1 MFPFLLGGKRTATD
15 IYEWAGV
22 TDGALFRTGKNNG
35 FSGSN
40 DGQLGD
46 GTNTDRSSPVQIGSL
61 TTWAALVG
69 VKWRTWI
76 ALKSDGTIWGSG
88 DNNWGQ
94 LGKGNTTDY
103 SSPVQI
109 GSSTDWRV
117 LAKGMHNYTNLI
129 INSSG
134 ELWAVG
140 KNGNGECGD
149 GTTTDR
155 HTLVQVGS
163 DTDWQ
168 YLGNGQG
175 RAWGVKTTGKL
186 YGWGHNGYG
195 QLGVSSDTTNRSS
208 PSQVGAL
215 TNWGKITA
223 GSRQFLNL
231 KTDGTL
237 WMVGRN
243 HLGQLGQGNNTGDP
257 GNVYGYTSSP
267 VQVGSATNWTSIGS
281 MDETAFMAI
290 NSSGQLWTWGDNSQ
304 GALGDGTTTNRSLMV
319 QVGSLTNWAECATG
333 TGSHAIKTDGTHWC
347 WGKND
352 FGQLGL
358 GNTTNISSPVQLGSS
373 TSWKP
378 FDTTQGHAT
387 FGIHL

>member
-1 MFPFLLGGKRTATD
+1 MFPFLLGGKRTVTD
-15 IYEWAGV
+15 IYEWGSV

-88 DNNWGQ
+88 DNHEGQ

-109 GSSTDWRV
+109 GSSSDWRV
-117 LAKGMHNYTNLI
+117 LAPGMHNYTNFI

-140 KNGNGECGD
+140 QGTHGRLGD
-149 GTTTDR
+149 GTTVSKS
-155 HTLVQVGS
+155 TLVQVGS

-175 RAWGVKTTGKL
+175 KTWGVKSTGKL
-186 YGWGHNGYG
+186 YAWGHNGYG
-195 QLGVSSDTTNRSS
+195 QLGLGNDTNSRSS
-208 PSQVGAL
+208 PSQIGAL

-243 HLGQLGQGNNTGDP
+243 NLGQCGQGSVTS
-257 GNVYGYTSSP
+257 GNAGYISSP
-267 VQVGSATNWTSIGS
+267 VQVGSATNWASIGS

-290 NSSGQLWTWGDNSQ
+290 NTSGQLWTWGANAQ
-304 GALGDGTTTNRSLMV
+304 GQLGDGTTTNRSSMV
-319 QVGSLTNWAECATG
+319 QVGSLTNWAACGTG

-358 GNTTNISSPVQLGSS
+358 GNATNTSSPAQLGSG

-378 FDTTQGHAT
+378 FDNKQGHAT
-387 FGIHL
+387 FGISL